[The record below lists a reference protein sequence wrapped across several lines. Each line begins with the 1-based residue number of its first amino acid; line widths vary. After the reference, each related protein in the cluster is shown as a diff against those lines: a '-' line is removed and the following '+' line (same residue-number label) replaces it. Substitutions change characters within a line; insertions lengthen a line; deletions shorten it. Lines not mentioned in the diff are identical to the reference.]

1 MRFTRVRMLGAF
13 AGLAM
18 LGAAACGGGGGDDND
33 GIADGS
39 DPNIPAGAPFVD
51 QDRLKFIPSKLT
63 VAPGQDVYFK
73 NSETAL
79 HTVDVEGENLS
90 GNMRNG
96 DIFVWTAPNALGDY
110 EITCAY
116 HPQMKSTITIAE
128 ATGGQT
134 PAN

>member
-1 MRFTRVRMLGAF
+1 MRFKKSWVLGAF

-18 LGAAACGGGGGDDND
+18 LGAAACGGGDDDDTN

-39 DPNIPAGAPFVD
+39 DPDIPAGSPYVD
-51 QDRLKFIPSKLT
+51 QDNLKFNPTKLT
-63 VAPGQDVYFK
+63 VAPGQDIYFK

-79 HTVDVEGENLS
+79 HTVDIEGENLS

-96 DIFVWTAPNALGDY
+96 DVFVWTAPDALGDY
-110 EITCAY
+110 QVTCAY
-116 HPQMKSTITIAE
+116 HPQMKATITIAE
-128 ATGGQT
+128 ATGET